1 MSGRDYTATGL
12 IASFRAEGS
21 ISSDDPNAT
30 EADIL
35 LLADRVIERHFVP
48 GVRKALADYYVSYDD
63 IALEA
68 NVKEYRIPYRAL
80 TSSVRSVVFVDS
92 SNNECE
98 LMPVAPTVRFSY
110 SQARSSYPSGY
121 TIVDDML
128 CVIPTP
134 ANSSGTLRIW
144 YEYRPGKLIL
154 PTAAALIGTISDPV
168 LTDGDNVYAVAT
180 TGTFDPADPTPCD
193 VVCGKA
199 PFSVI
204 ARDGSFD
211 GSVAVLGATLTLE
224 TRWRDPLVG
233 DYICPVGET
242 PFPQIPAEL
251 HSALALM
258 MAGEYLK
265 ATDPQTAAELI
276 REAKEARQL
285 AWGML
290 TPRQHGRQLKL
301 KNTTSQLR
309 GRGVGRRNGFG
320 DWRP

>member
-21 ISSDDPNAT
+21 ISPDDPNAT

-35 LLADRVIERHFVP
+35 LLADRIIERHFVP
-48 GVRKALADYYVSYDD
+48 GVRKALADYYITYDD

-68 NVKEYRIPYRAL
+68 NVKEYRIPYRAV
-80 TSSVRSVVFVDS
+80 TSSVRSVVFVDGS
-92 SNNECE
+92 DNEFE
-98 LMPVAPTVRFSY
+98 LVPVPPTTRFTY
-110 SQARSSYPSGY
+110 AQARSGYPAGY
-121 TIVDDML
+121 TIIDDVL
-128 CVIPTP
+128 CVLPTP
-134 ANSSGTLRIW
+134 ANSTGTLRVW

-154 PTAAALIGTISDPV
+154 PATAALISTISEPV
-168 LTDGDNVYAVAT
+168 LTDGDNIYAVAT

-193 VVCGKA
+193 VVCGRA

-204 ARDGSFD
+204 ARDASFD
-211 GSVAVLGATLTLE
+211 GTVAVLGATLTLD

-242 PFPQIPAEL
+242 AFPQIPAEL

-265 ATDPQTAAELI
+265 ATDPQTSAELI
-276 REAKEARQL
+276 KEAKEARQM

-290 TPRQHGRQLKL
+290 TPRQHGRQMKL
-301 KNTTSQLR
+301 KSTSSRLR
-309 GRGVGRRNGFG
+309 GYGVRSGGFG

>member
-21 ISSDDPNAT
+21 ISPDDPNAT

-35 LLADRVIERHFVP
+35 LLADRIIERHFVP
-48 GVRKALADYYVSYDD
+48 GVRKALADYYITYDD

-68 NVKEYRIPYRAL
+68 NVKEYRIPYRAV
-80 TSSVRSVVFVDS
+80 TSSVRSVVFVDTS
-92 SNNECE
+92 DNEFE
-98 LMPVAPTVRFSY
+98 LVPVPPTTRFTFN
-110 SQARSSYPSGY
+110 QARSGYPAAY

-128 CVIPTP
+128 CVLPTP

-154 PTAAALIGTISDPV
+154 PTAGALIDTISEPV
-168 LTDGDNVYAVAT
+168 LTNGDNVYAVAT

-193 VVCGKA
+193 VVCGRA

-204 ARDGSFD
+204 AREASFD
-211 GSVAVLGATLTLE
+211 GTVAVLGATLTLD

-242 PFPQIPAEL
+242 AFPQIPAEL

-265 ATDPQTAAELI
+265 ATDPQTSAELI
-276 REAKEARQL
+276 KEAKEARQM

-290 TPRQHGRQLKL
+290 TPRQHGRQMKL
-301 KNTTSQLR
+301 KSTSSRLR
-309 GRGVGRRNGFG
+309 GYGVRSGGFG